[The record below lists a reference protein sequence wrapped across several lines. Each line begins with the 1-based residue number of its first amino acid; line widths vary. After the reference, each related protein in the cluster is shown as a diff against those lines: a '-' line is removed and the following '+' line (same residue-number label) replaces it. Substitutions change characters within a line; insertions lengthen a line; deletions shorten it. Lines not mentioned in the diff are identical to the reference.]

1 MAHMSERPEG
11 RESERGP
18 SGPAEG
24 QEREA
29 WPTARCNGIEICYDA
44 VGDSS
49 DPTVLLIMGLA
60 SQMLDWEPGLCR
72 MIADRGFHVVR
83 YDNRDVGL
91 STHLDGDV
99 DVLALFAAQGSGA
112 PLPPVPYLL
121 SDMAD
126 DAVGLLDHLGVE
138 RAHVVGVSMGGMIAQ
153 SLAMAHPGR
162 VLTLTSIMSTT
173 GDPDV
178 GQPTPEAMTA
188 ILTPPAQ
195 TREEAQDTRVRH
207 AHVWGSPGLFDED
220 GLRQLAGA
228 AWDRNRDPMGA
239 VRQTAAIMASGSRS
253 AALAGLAIP
262 TLVIHGTA
270 DTLVQPSGGE
280 RTAEVIPD
288 AKLVMVEG
296 MGHDLPRPL
305 WPALVD
311 AICGHMAEG
320 ARPGRPGPERP
331 GHGVAKSGKQLA

>member
-1 MAHMSERPEG
+1 MAPMS
-11 RESERGP
+11 
-18 SGPAEG
+18 
-24 QEREA
+24 
-29 WPTARCNGIEICYDA
+29 TARCNGIDICYDV
-44 VGDSS
+44 VGDGA
-49 DPTVLLIMGLA
+49 DPTVLLIMGLG
-60 SQMLDWEPGLCR
+60 SQMLDWEPELCR

-99 DVLALFAAQGSGA
+99 DVLALFAAQASSA
-112 PLPPVPYLL
+112 PPPPVPYLL

-126 DAVGLLDHLGVE
+126 DAAGLLDHLGVA

-153 SLAMAHPGR
+153 SLALAHAER

-178 GQPTPEAMTA
+178 GQPTAEAMTA
-188 ILTPPAQ
+188 VLSPPAQ
-195 TREEAQDTRVRH
+195 TRDEAQDTRVRH
-207 AHVWGSPGLFDED
+207 AHTWGSPGLFDEE
-220 GLRQLAGA
+220 GLRRLAGA
-228 AWDRNRDPMGA
+228 AWDRNRDPMGP
-239 VRQTAAIMASGSRS
+239 VRQIGAIMASGSRS
-253 AALAGLAIP
+253 AALAELPVP

-270 DTLVQPSGGE
+270 DNLVQPSGGE

-305 WPALVD
+305 WPTLVD
-311 AICGHMAEG
+311 AICGHILE
-320 ARPGRPGPERP
+320 
-331 GHGVAKSGKQLA
+331 HSL